1 MKTILCFGDS
11 NTWGYE
17 PGTGD
22 RYGPRERWPG
32 IMRDILGPRVA
43 IVEEGL
49 SGRTTVWDDPLEG
62 FKNGKD
68 YLIPCLGSQRPLD
81 LIVIMLGTNDCK
93 ARFSLTPGDISAG
106 VAALCKIVLSSDAG
120 PRLKAPLLLLVA
132 PPPLGAL
139 KDLAEMYKD
148 GCEKSRQLSQLYK
161 LEAEKLGCSYFDAG
175 TVAPVSD
182 IDGVHLSR
190 SSHDALGAAVSRIC
204 VPLLG
209 LS

>member
-1 MKTILCFGDS
+1 MKTILCFGDPS
-11 NTWGYE
+11 TWGYE

-22 RYGPRERWPG
+22 RYGPKQRWPG
-32 IMRDILGPRVA
+32 IMRDILGPRAA

-68 YLIPCLGSQRPLD
+68 YLIPCLESQRPLD

-93 ARFSLTPGDISAG
+93 ARFSLTPNDISAG
-106 VAALCKIVLSSDAG
+106 VAALGKIALSSEAG
-120 PRLKAPLLLLVA
+120 PGSTAPLLLLMA
-132 PPPLGAL
+132 PPPLGPL
-139 KDLAEMYKD
+139 TGLADMYKD
-148 GCEKSRQLSQLYK
+148 GSEKSRKLSQLYK
-161 LEAEKLGCSYFDAG
+161 AEAEKLGCSFFDAG
-175 TVAPVSD
+175 SVAPVSD

-190 SSHDALGAAVSRIC
+190 SSHDALGGAVSRIC
-204 VPLLG
+204 MPLLG